1 VKRLAFLLLAL
12 PVAPQQQ
19 PDADSALIRV
29 TVSLVQVDAI
39 VTDKSGR
46 VVTDLAPDEFEITQ
60 DGKPRKIT
68 RFAYIPTQTGPTPR
82 PAKKAEAAAVP
93 IPPPSY
99 KPEQVRRTIVLVVDD
114 LALSFE
120 GMYYVRD
127 AIKKFS
133 ASLQPGD
140 RVAMMRTGS
149 GAGAFQSFTTDHA
162 QINQLADT
170 LRWNFRSRTGVHAV
184 APMSGDTKPVDDAD
198 EEDSD
203 TAEEDLMNRA
213 AGLGTFGALQ
223 WIIDGLA
230 PVPGR
235 KSIVLLSEGFK
246 IQTRSEGTDQMNDL
260 LTDPLR
266 RLTDQATRAG
276 VVIYTVDPRGL
287 QGLGLTAADNVSPRT
302 LERQMAKRTR
312 DFQQSQEPL
321 RILAA
326 DTGGRAFL
334 NSNAVDDS
342 LRRVLDDQAGFY
354 LLGYDPQDDTF
365 DRKYH
370 KITVKVKRK
379 GLEVRS
385 RNGFVGVEDKPRT
398 ASRAETP
405 QQQLVRALNAP
416 FQTSEIPLKLTGLF
430 AADAQGNPYLHCLLH
445 VDLAKIQLTPGAD
458 GKLHGQFEILV
469 AGFDAAGASP
479 HNNYKPG
486 SITVEPAKLQEA
498 VARGMFVTVAYPL
511 KKPGPY
517 QLRAAIRDGST
528 GAIGSGSQFVMA
540 PDLTKGRMLLSSLFV
555 ASATKTDERVRLAT
569 RQFQPGEQVAY
580 SLQVLNA
587 KPETKLTIQV
597 RLFDEGKQIFLG
609 QETPMSS
616 PKAANG
622 VIRLGNAMKPGDYAL
637 QVIITDT
644 TGGKP
649 KRYSQWTDIHVK
661 PAVAAAKP

>member
-1 VKRLAFLLLAL
+1 VKRLALLLFAL
-12 PVAPQQQ
+12 PAVPQQQ
-19 PDADSALIRV
+19 PDADSPLIRV
-29 TVSLVQVDAI
+29 TVNLVQVDAI
-39 VTDKSGR
+39 VTDKSGH
-46 VVTDLAPDEFEITQ
+46 VVTDLSPEEFEVLQ
-60 DGKPRKIT
+60 DGKTRKIT
-68 RFAYIPTQTGPTPR
+68 RFAFIPTQTGPTPR
-82 PAKKAEAAAVP
+82 PAKKADASAIP

-99 KPEQVRRTIVLVVDD
+99 KSDQVRRTIVLVVDD

-120 GMYYVRD
+120 SMYYVRD
-127 AIKKFS
+127 AIKKFT

-140 RVAMMRTGS
+140 RLAMMRTGS

-213 AGLGTFGALQ
+213 AGLGTFGALN

-230 PVPGR
+230 PVTGR

-246 IQTRSEGTDQMNDL
+246 IQTRSNGTDLVNDL

-302 LERQMAKRTR
+302 LDRQMAKRTR

-326 DTGGRAFL
+326 DTGGRAFI

-379 GLEVRS
+379 GVEVRS
-385 RNGFVGVEDKPRT
+385 WNGFLGVEDKPPAAPAKDT
-398 ASRAETP
+398 S

-416 FQTSEIPLKLTGLF
+416 FHSSAIPVKLTGLF
-430 AADAQGNPYLHCLLH
+430 AVDAKENPYLHCLLH
-445 VDLAKIQLTPGAD
+445 VDIDKIKLTPGAD

-469 AGFDAAGASP
+469 AAFDSAGASP

-486 SITVEPAKLQEA
+486 SIAVEPAKLQEA
-498 VARGMFVTVAYPL
+498 LARGMFITVAYPL
-511 KKPGPY
+511 KKPGPF
-517 QLRAAIRDGST
+517 QLRAAIRDTAT
-528 GAIGSGSQFVMA
+528 GAIGTGSQFVMA

-555 ASATKTDERVRLAT
+555 ASASKTDERIRLAT
-569 RQFQPGEQVAY
+569 RKFQPGEEVAY

-587 KPETKLTIQV
+587 KPDTKLTIQV
-597 RLFDEGKQIFLG
+597 RLFDEGKQIFQG
-609 QETPMSS
+609 NETAMSS

-622 VIRLGNAMKPGDYAL
+622 VIRLGSRMKAGDYAL
-637 QVIITDT
+637 QVIVSDT
-644 TGGKP
+644 TGSKP
-649 KRYSQWTDIHVK
+649 KRYSQWTDIHVQP
-661 PAVAAAKP
+661 PAPAAQP